1 MMLSILLLCR
11 IFWLPRRVQSLVR
24 LPSSPRRRG
33 WTTRTR
39 RSQPHGTTPSHN
51 LALYAQP
58 AWQAGDVQGDF
69 DSLQQAIAKSQA
81 ATKLAQTRRRAC
93 LDYMAEQRLPLAP
106 HVWRRVASTTLAT
119 LGFCFLRR
127 NTPSGAVPRTIGRL
141 FQGQFWLLLVL
152 PPLVLVCAART
163 AAGGES
169 PTGADETAP
178 PTAAAISATTTWSD
192 PMAEDPGVGLVLP
205 LAEQWLAAVLGYG
218 VCAPFLPNSGAWRNG
233 ARLLV
238 RLAVPVSVRLYEKL
252 WFQLQEPAA
261 RPLSRFL
268 WVLQTLTAGGWLT
281 PLAVAWELSA
291 LVPTWSARTLCL
303 VAGGLGASAGSLR
316 WLPRTSGGA
325 CRLPVQALL
334 SIVVGATGTQWLWR
348 QRRWSSHVAEL
359 LGHRNFPLPSLP
371 ALVQTYGRP
380 TLSVVAALLAVAA
393 PLALIV
399 VRLRQLRIV
408 HTHNLSLGRAWDDV
422 GARPMPPPSSSS
434 TNNINMATTTSTTSS
449 HQWRY
454 RYEWVEPR
462 RIGSL
467 LQGWR
472 KKLGYYLFLS
482 GSVDE
487 KLRKDA
493 SQRQSG
499 YIKERGLHILQRID
513 RDLEHRPEAFA
524 LGRDEWKQRAME
536 KMAEQHSKHYDL
548 KTFED
553 PLGIIVNQVLGVGLG
568 FSFDHE
574 SDLPAGVEPSTR
586 RLQARA
592 AKSAIQRS
600 QEIYNAT
607 SVRALL
613 ETIEDPV
620 ERDQTKARLRQD
632 AEAEIQHLAKRLTE
646 LIPTDMNLDSPTT
659 RYVVPDFKKKSNN
672 EYVASEP
679 LDYSPSLERL
689 RAVSQMEIDDASAA
703 SLSQPV
709 VDEAAPSTSDDL
721 DHGDDLTVQKDDEFV
736 EAWEKRHLASNNS
749 PEEDDTVLC

>member
-1 MMLSILLLCR
+1 MR
-11 IFWLPRRVQSLVR
+11 
-24 LPSSPRRRG
+24 
-33 WTTRTR
+33 
-39 RSQPHGTTPSHN
+39 
-51 LALYAQP
+51 
-58 AWQAGDVQGDF
+58 
-69 DSLQQAIAKSQA
+69 
-81 ATKLAQTRRRAC
+81 
-93 LDYMAEQRLPLAP
+93 
-106 HVWRRVASTTLAT
+106 
-119 LGFCFLRR
+119 
-127 NTPSGAVPRTIGRL
+127 
-141 FQGQFWLLLVL
+141 
-152 PPLVLVCAART
+152 
-163 AAGGES
+163 
-169 PTGADETAP
+169 

-192 PMAEDPGVGLVLP
+192 PMAKDPGVGLALP

-261 RPLSRFL
+261 RPLSRFP

-281 PLAVAWELSA
+281 PLAVSWELSA

-303 VAGGLGASAGSLR
+303 VAASLGASAGSLR
-316 WLPRTSGGA
+316 WLPRTSGGGA
-325 CRLPVQALL
+325 RRLPVQALL
-334 SIVVGATGTQWLWR
+334 SIVVGVTGTQWLWR

-359 LGHRNFPLPSLP
+359 LSRRNLPLPSLP
-371 ALVQTYGRP
+371 ALVQTHGRP
-380 TLSVVAALLAVAA
+380 TLSVVATLLAVAA

-422 GARPMPPPSSSS
+422 GARPMPPQSFS
-434 TNNINMATTTSTTSS
+434 STTSNDNNDTATPTS
-449 HQWRY
+449 VTSTHQWRY

-568 FSFDHE
+568 YSFDHE

-613 ETIEDPV
+613 ETIEDPA

-689 RAVSQMEIDDASAA
+689 RAVSQMEIDDATTA
-703 SLSQPV
+703 SLLQPV

-721 DHGDDLTVQKDDEFV
+721 HQGDNLTTKKDDEFV
-736 EAWEKRHLASNNS
+736 EAWEKRHLASNS